1 MGNVLAADYY
11 RILVLQQ
18 PPGDQARYARAL
30 LQLPALPWE
39 IEGETEVTEAAV
51 RALVLDNPDIRMR
64 SADETIARYREL
76 RAIGGRLAT
85 EVLEIAGAT
94 VIMESA
100 RALGFMHGNTL
111 VLDNEDEMA
120 YILDYALYANP
131 HQRDRYL
138 QAYLDAHPVLDAE
151 SRLVLEAM
159 FQARYCLLQCK
170 AIIPE
175 MGLQVADLLHGE
187 QFTLVDQMLG
197 KTGAVGMMLA
207 THVVAPDG
215 IHMTTGAALP
225 IFDPAIAR
233 RVLTLLEPYL
243 GSAKRSFNAKNQ
255 HGTLTT
261 RIVTTLLAAGTLQ
274 QIAFA
279 QPGESPEQAM
289 ARLQVN
295 QKAPP
300 LLLPPESWPQRSLP
314 LR

>member
-1 MGNVLAADYY
+1 MVRLRKRDARLSGCLSSGMPRKKQSGSMGNVLAADYY

-151 SRLVLEAM
+151 SRLFSGHVPGPVLPATV
-159 FQARYCLLQCK
+159 QSHHPGDGTAGGR
-170 AIIPE
+170 
-175 MGLQVADLLHGE
+175 VA
-187 QFTLVDQMLG
+187 
-197 KTGAVGMMLA
+197 
-207 THVVAPDG
+207 
-215 IHMTTGAALP
+215 
-225 IFDPAIAR
+225 AR
-233 RVLTLLEPYL
+233 RTISP
-243 GSAKRSFNAKNQ
+243 GRSD
-255 HGTLTT
+255 
-261 RIVTTLLAAGTLQ
+261 AGENRSGRYD
-274 QIAFA
+274 A
-279 QPGESPEQAM
+279 GD
-289 ARLQVN
+289 ARCRAGLDQ
-295 QKAPP
+295 
-300 LLLPPESWPQRSLP
+300 
-314 LR
+314 